1 MGKFLQI
8 FKKDYR
14 KKAQKNQSL
23 QDWLEANNVSLKEF
37 EKISEVPYQR
47 ISEHIRLNKPL
58 SEKHVVKI
66 LEVTNCDV
74 SPESLRPSVK
84 PIFDLM
90 NKKQE
95 EGGVPKMRQEMKWF
109 AFGLA
114 IIIGI
119 FAITI
124 FKGPTEDVTQVAVLE
139 SQQHYE
145 QAQKALSE
153 DNLELALTHL
163 DSIQERTP
171 AWYESRE
178 MHWKVKEDINMYA
191 RQQQQQEAQ
200 AVQ

>member
-1 MGKFLQI
+1 MSRFLQV
-8 FKKDYR
+8 FKKDFR
-14 KKAQKNQSL
+14 MKTKKSQTL
-23 QDWLEANNVSLKEF
+23 QDWLETNNISLKEF

-58 SEKHVVKI
+58 SEKHVVRI

-74 SPESLRPSVK
+74 SPGSLRPSFK
-84 PIFDLM
+84 PIFELM

-95 EGGVPKMRQEMKWF
+95 EGGGPRMRQEMKWF

-124 FKGPTEDVTQVAVLE
+124 FKGPTEDVTQVAVIE

-145 QAQKALSE
+145 EAQKALSE
-153 DNLELALTHL
+153 DDLELALTHL
-163 DSIQERTP
+163 DAIHERTP

-178 MHWKVKEDINMYA
+178 LHWKVKEDINMYA